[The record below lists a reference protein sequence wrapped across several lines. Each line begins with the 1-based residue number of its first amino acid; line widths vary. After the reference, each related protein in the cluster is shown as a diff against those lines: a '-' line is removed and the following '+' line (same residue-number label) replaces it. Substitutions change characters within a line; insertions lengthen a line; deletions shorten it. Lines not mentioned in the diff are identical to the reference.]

1 MSNCR
6 ILVLGS
12 GNFGTALA
20 LHLSKKG
27 EDVTIL
33 TRHDMVARSIN
44 ENHVNPKYLSQISLP
59 ANLKA
64 ISSEQS
70 ADLNTF
76 GMIVLAVPTQFLR
89 TSLESIADTI
99 NEDAIIVCA
108 SKGIEIGTLQFPM
121 TIVEEVLPQIN
132 SKQLSILSGPSFA
145 IEVAQAAPTS
155 VSIASIDES
164 TSKTV
169 QKTFHTKNFRAYTSN
184 DPMGLEVAGALK
196 NVVALAS
203 GATKGMG
210 MENNAWA
217 ALLTR
222 GLAEITR
229 VGMALGCSP
238 VTFSGLGG
246 VGDLFLTCTSEK
258 SRNFRVGFGIGKG
271 QDFVDVI
278 KNLGSVAEGVTTAKS
293 AYQLSQRLKVDTP
306 IINTV
311 YSVIYEKKPLQIAVA
326 ELLEREMKP
335 EITYP

>member
-1 MSNCR
+1 
-6 ILVLGS
+6 
-12 GNFGTALA
+12 
-20 LHLSKKG
+20 
-27 EDVTIL
+27 
-33 TRHDMVARSIN
+33 
-44 ENHVNPKYLSQISLP
+44 
-59 ANLKA
+59 
-64 ISSEQS
+64 
-70 ADLNTF
+70 
-76 GMIVLAVPTQFLR
+76 
-89 TSLESIADTI
+89 
-99 NEDAIIVCA
+99 
-108 SKGIEIGTLQFPM
+108 
-121 TIVEEVLPQIN
+121 
-132 SKQLSILSGPSFA
+132 
-145 IEVAQAAPTS
+145 
-155 VSIASIDES
+155 
-164 TSKTV
+164 
-169 QKTFHTKNFRAYTSN
+169 
-184 DPMGLEVAGALK
+184 MGLEVAGALK